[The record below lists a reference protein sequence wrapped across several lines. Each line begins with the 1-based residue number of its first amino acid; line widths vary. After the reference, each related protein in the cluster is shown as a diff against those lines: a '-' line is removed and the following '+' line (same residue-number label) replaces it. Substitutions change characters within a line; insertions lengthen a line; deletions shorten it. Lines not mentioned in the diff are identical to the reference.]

1 MFAASGFSFPLLSVS
16 GPRQSG
22 KTWNLDGDN
31 AWGRVSVAGGCCD
44 GVWVHVDAG
53 AGLDLA
59 GRGYLAVSCHGGR
72 SVGCRGQLGAA
83 AAAGGNPCPNTRNM
97 EQPVFNHG
105 RPGASYLQP
114 GRGLK
119 KPRFFLHFA
128 KLQFKNT
135 ILRCHFWLKHGCSL
149 QTPHVASLLP

>member
-1 MFAASGFSFPLLSVS
+1 M
-16 GPRQSG
+16 
-22 KTWNLDGDN
+22 
-31 AWGRVSVAGGCCD
+31 
-44 GVWVHVDAG
+44 DAG

-119 KPRFFLHFA
+119 KPRFFSTFPKIA
-128 KLQFKNT
+128 IQ
-135 ILRCHFWLKHGCSL
+135 KHNL
-149 QTPHVASLLP
+149 AMSLLVEARLLPANTTCSKLAPVKKKHM